1 MKILVTGSGGLI
13 GSEVCEFFGNKKYSI
28 IGLDNNSRKTFFG
41 EEGDV
46 NWKIDY
52 LKHNII
58 NYSHYKADIKNYDEI
73 DYIFQKEKPDAVIH
87 CAAQPSHDKATSI
100 IFEDFQT
107 NSLGT
112 INLLKACYENT
123 KNSPFVF
130 LSTNKVYG
138 DSPNELPL
146 IELKTRYDFKGKYFK
161 KGINENQ
168 RIDKSKHSFFG
179 ASKLSADIYVQ
190 EFGRYFD
197 MNTCCLRGG
206 CLTGPSH
213 SGVELHGY
221 LSYLVKCFISKKEYK
236 IIGYKGKQVRDN
248 IHSKDVSRFIDFFLN
263 SPKSGAIYNIGGG
276 YENSC
281 SIIEAIEILSQK
293 EKYKIKSTYNNKNRI
308 GDHICYY
315 SDLSNL
321 KIDYPNWKI
330 DISLDEIFDEL
341 LFSWKKKLG
350 II

>member
-13 GSEVCEFFGNKKYSI
+13 GSEVSEYFGKKNYKI
-28 IGLDNNSRKTFFG
+28 IGIDNNSRRVFFG
-41 EEGDV
+41 NEGDV

-52 LKHNII
+52 LKSTLN
-58 NYSHYKADIKNYDEI
+58 NYFHYDIDIKNFKEVKYVLE
-73 DYIFQKEKPDAVIH
+73 KEKPDAVIH

-100 IFEDFQT
+100 ILEDFET

-112 INLLKACYENT
+112 INLLKASYEEI
-123 KNSPFVF
+123 KNSPFIF

-146 IELKTRYDFKGKYFK
+146 IELDCRFDFDGDLFK
-161 KGINENQ
+161 KGINESQ
-168 RIDKSKHSFFG
+168 RIDKTKHSFFG

-190 EFGRYFD
+190 EFGKYFG
-197 MNTCCLRGG
+197 MQTCCLRGG

-221 LSYLVKCFISKKEYK
+221 LSYLVKCFIIQREYK

-248 IHSKDVSRFIDFFLN
+248 IHSRDVSIFIDQFLN
-263 SPKSGAIYNIGGG
+263 SPKSGVVYNIGGG

-281 SIIEAIEILSQK
+281 SIIEAINILTEK
-293 EKYKIKSTYNNKNRI
+293 EKNKMNFTYSKDNRI

-315 SDLSNL
+315 SDLSNI
-321 KIDYPNWKI
+321 KKDFPNWSI
-330 DISLDEIFDEL
+330 TIPLNEIFDEL
-341 LFSWKKKLG
+341 IFSWKKKADK
-350 II
+350 